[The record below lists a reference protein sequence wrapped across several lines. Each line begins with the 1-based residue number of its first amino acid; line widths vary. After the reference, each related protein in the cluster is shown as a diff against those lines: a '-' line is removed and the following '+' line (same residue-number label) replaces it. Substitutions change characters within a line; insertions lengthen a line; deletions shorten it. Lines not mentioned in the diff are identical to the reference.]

1 MAWFFPR
8 LLGGLWPPG
17 QSDLVVRTGGS
28 NDLAGSF
35 QHFGACGVFFGE
47 PEQAIAQIDVG
58 TIPREALATRSL
70 FTKIERL
77 CHWTHSQPRRESL
90 RALSHRRLRISASDV
105 WSVSALCRVGDSIPC
120 RSLGT

>member
-35 QHFGACGVFFGE
+35 QHFGACSVFFGE

-58 TIPREALATRSL
+58 TIPREALATRGL

-77 CHWTHSQPRRESL
+77 CH
-90 RALSHRRLRISASDV
+90 
-105 WSVSALCRVGDSIPC
+105 
-120 RSLGT
+120 